1 MIDAK
6 VKFETIADA
15 LRGPIHVSR
24 NFFPYYCL
32 IVRKAF
38 KIPSCLTIFM
48 LFFILGATQTVL
60 KVIKHCKEFSP
71 SLVTGQLLGL
81 DVGSVLEVTNCF
93 PFPVCS
99 LALFNL
105 MRSYVVLTSVV
116 CFFFPSYVSAFIG
129 TGNSSHLGFFG

>member
-6 VKFETIADA
+6 VKFETIDDA
-15 LRGPIHVSR
+15 LRGPIHVSL

-38 KIPSCLTIFM
+38 KIPSWLTFFM
-48 LFFILGATQTVL
+48 LFFILGAMQTVL
-60 KVIKHCKEFSP
+60 KIIKHCKEFSP

-105 MRSYVVLTSVV
+105 MRSYVLTSVV
-116 CFFFPSYVSAFIG
+116 YFFPLLCSRFYQYW
-129 TGNSSHLGFFG
+129 